1 MKTYHEPLGILRAG
15 VVVARRLDMRVK
27 FALLA
32 LILLIPLAIVA
43 LLLLQRQGDALS
55 VVRSQIEGMSVLA
68 PVVEVISL
76 VQRQRG
82 QSAMQTSSGP
92 GTPPDLEQTRAALA
106 GALTRA
112 AAAARATRSFTL
124 SAAWQP
130 LADRVQRLA
139 AAPAGSGSAESFQMH
154 GEMVRDLR
162 NFVLTVGESSGLL
175 YDPQPDAYLLMDMV
189 VTRNLVWLEQL
200 AQASSAGA
208 SALASAAAEPVE
220 DALMRQRAA
229 SLSDGLKEQGF
240 ALAMLRR
247 NHVPELGGAAA
258 VAASERF
265 AGSAQQLFSS
275 SSGSSG
281 SGPKRDPADYFAQ
294 GSGAVAAVLAM
305 QARMSERLIV
315 SLSLRLAMLERER
328 TALLLG
334 TVVGLLLLL
343 YALVSFYHA
352 FSIDLGRLN
361 HTMQQLAQGNLQVVA
376 TVRSDDELGKLAVAL
391 RTMIRSVS
399 TMVAAVGS
407 DAALVAHAG
416 AQLSLG
422 NRELA
427 DRTGQQATNLAQTA
441 ASVQDLDATVRQN
454 AELAGEVDRQA
465 INVRDIAESGAG
477 QMRAAIT
484 SVELIQASTHRMNEI
499 IGVIDTLA
507 FQTNILALN
516 AAVEAAR
523 AGEQGRGFA
532 VVASEVR
539 SLAQRSAASA
549 GEIRKLIN
557 ASSALVEASV
567 AQIRVAGDG
576 MSGIVAG
583 IRVVSASISRISAAS
598 VAQSGGQAEISSA
611 IGQLDEI
618 TRRNAHMVK
627 NAVEMSDGLEV
638 QARSLTDA
646 IGNFKLLQGVAPE
659 AQGLVEHA
667 VRLRDH
673 YASLDA
679 FLDALTDPAN
689 GFHDR
694 DMYVFALDARGS
706 YLAFGGK
713 PAKVGTR
720 VQEVPG
726 IDGDGLVRAIVT
738 QAAAGPG
745 WVSYDITNPATGRVQ
760 SKMSFVCEL
769 DGVYLGCGI
778 YKSLAA

>member
-43 LLLLQRQGDALS
+43 LLLQRQGDALS

-112 AAAARATRSFTL
+112 AATARATRSFTL

-139 AAPAGSGSAESFQMH
+139 TAPAGSGSAESFQMH

-275 SSGSSG
+275 SSS

-294 GSGAVAAVLAM
+294 GSAAVAAVLAM

-465 INVRDIAESGAG
+465 INVRDIAESGAD

>member
-1 MKTYHEPLGILRAG
+1 MKTYHEPLGILRVG
-15 VVVARRLDMRVK
+15 VVLARRLDMTVK

-43 LLLLQRQGDALS
+43 LLLLLRQGDALS
-55 VVRSQIEGMSVLA
+55 VARSEIEGMSVLA

-82 QSAMQTSSGP
+82 QSAMQTSPGP

-139 AAPAGSGSAESFQMH
+139 AAPAGSGPAESFQTH

-220 DALMRQRAA
+220 DALMRQRVA

-247 NHVPELGGAAA
+247 NHVPELGGTAA

-275 SSGSSG
+275 SSGS
-281 SGPKRDPADYFAQ
+281 GPKRNPADYFAQ
-294 GSGAVAAVLAM
+294 ASGAVAAVLAM

-315 SLSLRLAMLERER
+315 SLSLRSAMLERER

-334 TVVGLLLLL
+334 TVAGLLLLL

-465 INVRDIAESGAG
+465 INVRDIAESGAD

-557 ASSALVEASV
+557 ASSALVEASA

-583 IRVVSASISRISAAS
+583 TRVVSASISRISAAS
-598 VAQSGGQAEISSA
+598 VAQSSGQAEISSA

-659 AQGLVEHA
+659 AQAMVEHA